1 MVLQELARVKDALR
15 GLVQAIKDKGDD
27 GVREDDAAVV
37 AAAALLESS

>member
-1 MVLQELARVKDALR
+1 LQELTHVKDVLR

-27 GVREDDAAVV
+27 GLHEDDAAVV